1 VKVEAERNLRDALKL
16 DPTMAQAY
24 LQLVNLYMQEKRDAE
39 AITELQSFLHTF
51 PDGPFTPRAKQVLK
65 KLQDEQRATGSR

>member
-1 VKVEAERNLRDALKL
+1 
-16 DPTMAQAY
+16 
-24 LQLVNLYMQEKRDAE
+24 MQEKRDAE